1 LFLGCQG
8 SSFPEKMSLKLE
20 TLVFAAF
27 PLLMQV
33 EQLHCARVRF
43 SYCIQKPFF
52 GEVFL
57 LGLPRLNFS

>member
-1 LFLGCQG
+1 LGCQG
-8 SSFPEKMSLKLE
+8 SSFPEKMSLKVE

-33 EQLHCARVRF
+33 EQLHCARV
-43 SYCIQKPFF
+43 PFFIALKSLCF

-57 LGLPRLNFS
+57 LGLPRLIFS